1 MIILVEE
8 RELFGYLVK
17 FKKSEFISLIFA
29 LLREIKR
36 LIRTQK
42 KVAISRFCH
51 FSVRAGLGDKFKRLG
66 ISRGNFLC
74 PPFFGLKIVISAE
87 NLARMFAFDLKGVY

>member
-1 MIILVEE
+1 MIGSDDEGCDEYYGNKIEMIILLEE

-36 LIRTQK
+36 LIRVQK
-42 KVAISRFCH
+42 KR
-51 FSVRAGLGDKFKRLG
+51 R
-66 ISRGNFLC
+66 
-74 PPFFGLKIVISAE
+74 
-87 NLARMFAFDLKGVY
+87 

>member
-1 MIILVEE
+1 MIGSDEGDCDEYYGDKIEMIILLEE

-36 LIRTQK
+36 LIRAQK
-42 KVAISRFCH
+42 KR
-51 FSVRAGLGDKFKRLG
+51 R
-66 ISRGNFLC
+66 
-74 PPFFGLKIVISAE
+74 
-87 NLARMFAFDLKGVY
+87 